1 VKKSS
6 RNEHRHRSRRLLA
19 ESLESR
25 QLLASDLVHHN
36 FVMPEDADASGYV
49 SPLDALVIINQINS
63 DRSNPQ
69 TSAAVDVDADGSLTP
84 LDALFVINYLN
95 RNSAP
100 GGVSPS
106 SVNVDRRI
114 AKLEDAIDTFQLPPS
129 LDLGTAQQA
138 LAVLRTGGFPEL
150 GDRMLN
156 GVRTARD
163 ATSNTESM
171 RVETRIA
178 NYVVSDHFG
187 TGSQIVDAQQLSQFV
202 EALAARLG
210 SMGVSNQNIKVVT
223 SEIYRDV
230 GSSMQDILGQVQ
242 SRLAQLNIN
251 VESALPERLDV
262 QVNQIVARLRALGVS
277 QEAIT
282 TISNDLRIGF
292 ETNKPLTLEQIKSK
306 LSELGIDA
314 SRIFPSESDQFI
326 NQLSA
331 KLEAAGVSPTILSQL
346 GNELKAA
353 FATNNPLTIDQIK
366 ERLQSLGVSSST
378 IASVFPNRGSE
389 LLERFVRTLETVG
402 VSGQVINTIVNEIE
416 TCIDNGRPLSFDEV
430 MTRLKV
436 LGVDVER
443 LFPETA
449 PLSIELV
456 GAVLARAQV
465 SPGSIES
472 VLNAMISARLS
483 GAPLTLEQIKTV
495 MTSNGIDVSRVIFP
509 SGPTAGEFA
518 PSLETALMVFQ
529 RVKVNEAVIANMELV
544 MAQGLRD
551 GQPLSVDA
559 IVERMRGLGVQL
571 PQTLDWLFN
580 YGGR

>member
-1 VKKSS
+1 LKKSNK
-6 RNEHRHRSRRLLA
+6 NENRHRSRRLLA

-49 SPLDALVIINQINS
+49 SPLDVLIIINQINS
-63 DRSNPQ
+63 ARSNPQ

-84 LDALFVINYLN
+84 LDALIVINHLN

-100 GGVSPS
+100 GVDSPS

-114 AKLEDAIDTFQLPPS
+114 SKLEEAINTFQLPPT

-156 GVRTARD
+156 GIRTPRD
-163 ATSNTESM
+163 ATSSAESM
-171 RVETRIA
+171 RMETLIA
-178 NYVVSDHFG
+178 NYVVSDDFG
-187 TGSQIVDAQQLSQFV
+187 MGSQIVDAQQLSQFV
-202 EALAARLG
+202 EALEARLG
-210 SMGVSNQNIKVVT
+210 SMGVSNQNITVVI

-230 GSSMQDILGQVQ
+230 GSSMHDILGQVQ
-242 SRLAQLNIN
+242 SRLAQLSIN
-251 VESALPERLDV
+251 AEMALPERLDV

-277 QEAIT
+277 QQAIT

-292 ETNKPLTLEQIKSK
+292 ETNKPLTFEQIKSR
-306 LSELGIDA
+306 LNELGIDA

-326 NQLSA
+326 NQLIA
-331 KLEAAGVSPTILSQL
+331 KLEAAGVNPTIVSQI

-353 FATNNPLTIDQIK
+353 FATNNPLSIDQLK
-366 ERLQSLGVSSST
+366 ERLQSLGVSSAT
-378 IASVFPNRGSE
+378 ITSVFPNRGSE
-389 LLERFVRTLETVG
+389 LLESFVRTLETVG

-416 TCIDNGRPLSFDEV
+416 TSIDNGLPLSFDEV

-436 LGVDVER
+436 LGVDTESI
-443 LFPETA
+443 FPETA
-449 PLSIELV
+449 PLSVELV
-456 GAVLARAQV
+456 AAVLARSQV
-465 SPGSIES
+465 SPESIAS
-472 VLNAMISARLS
+472 VVSAMISARMS

-495 MTSNGIDVSRVIFP
+495 MTSNGIDLSTVIFP
-509 SGPTAGEFA
+509 SGPTSGQFA
-518 PSLETALMVFQ
+518 PPLETALMVFR
-529 RVKVNEAVIANMELV
+529 RVKVNEAVIANMELLI
-544 MAQGLRD
+544 AQGLSG
-551 GQPLSVDA
+551 GQPMSVDT
-559 IVERMRGLGVQL
+559 IIERMRGLGVEL